1 MSQQNPAGEPR
12 SKKSKAEGE
21 DADMIQA
28 SSEEGE
34 QFGEFDDG
42 NPMKQ
47 QFAMMKAM
55 LAKQNSQNKEFH
67 GLGRMSNGSTSVVK
81 TMRLILQLCSSRS
94 VRFSRR
100 AHPVMRDQVPRMLG

>member
-47 QFAMMKAM
+47 QFAI
-55 LAKQNSQNKEFH
+55 
-67 GLGRMSNGSTSVVK
+67 GSY
-81 TMRLILQLCSSRS
+81 
-94 VRFSRR
+94 
-100 AHPVMRDQVPRMLG
+100 